1 MTNSRTLGVVTVIA
15 VLALGATPVLAQDEA
30 PAEPMD
36 AMTVEVTGVEYA
48 FTGLPESV
56 PPGTT
61 LGFTNGGVE
70 LHEMIVNRI
79 ADGVTETFE
88 ELMALNE
95 SGVDLE
101 AEGYIDTAFGE
112 PMLMAL
118 PGQTAEETIT
128 LDQAGRYVVLCF
140 IPTGLEP
147 GKLLEFGVDVAT
159 LGPDTDMAD
168 LPVEAQ
174 AYLEEVMSTGV
185 PHVVNGMIQEFTV
198 TEGAASAAEAD
209 TAA

>member
-1 MTNSRTLGVVTVIA
+1 MTRTRTLGVVAGMAALV
-15 VLALGATPVLAQDEA
+15 LGATPVFAQDEA

-36 AMTVEVTGVEYA
+36 SMATMSVEVTGVEYA
-48 FTGLPESV
+48 FAGLPDSV
-56 PPGTT
+56 PLGTT

-79 ADGVTETFE
+79 ADGVTETFD

-112 PMLMAL
+112 PILMAL

-140 IPTGLEP
+140 VPTGLVPE
-147 GKLLEFGVDVAT
+147 KLAEFGVDVT
-159 LGPDTDMAD
+159 TIGPDTDMAD

-174 AYLEEVMSTGV
+174 AYLEEVMSVGV
-185 PHVVNGMIQEFTV
+185 PHIVNGMIQEFVV
-198 TEGAASAAEAD
+198 TEGEMEAD